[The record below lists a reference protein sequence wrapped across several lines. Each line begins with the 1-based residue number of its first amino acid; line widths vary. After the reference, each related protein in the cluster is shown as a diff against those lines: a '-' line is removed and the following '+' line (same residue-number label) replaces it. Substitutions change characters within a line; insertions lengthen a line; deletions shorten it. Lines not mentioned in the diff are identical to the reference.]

1 MPRNTLSCLFL
12 AAIMLGLAAC
22 DAFPRTT
29 PPDPPAPSQTRVV
42 RLTLDPDTVAFGDTV
57 LTHVVIEDSLD
68 TRFRYEWGSDRSQLV
83 PVDGQ
88 LNGPRVRFIPPRLRA
103 DSGEVRN
110 ITSSVWITNDVPG
123 TRSVTY
129 SFSIPVQH

>member
-29 PPDPPAPSQTRVV
+29 PPDPPSPSQTRVV

-57 LTHVVIEDSLD
+57 LIHVVIEDSLD
-68 TRFRYEWGSDRSQLV
+68 TPFRYEWGAQESRLV
-83 PVDGQ
+83 QVDGR
-88 LNGPRVRFIPPRLRA
+88 LDGPRIRYVPPGLGA
-103 DSGEVRN
+103 QPGEVRN
-110 ITSSVWITNDVPG
+110 ITSSVWITNNVPG

-129 SFSIPVQH
+129 PFSIPVQY